1 MRQFTST
8 ICGAGCSLLLLAL
21 PAHALPEFQNAAAQP
36 EIPRAHPPVSTAD
49 MTLFE
54 LIAGGIA
61 EHRKQPEFAFEAF
74 FDAAKKTRSAQV
86 AAMAWRAAITARN
99 PEGVVRAAKLW
110 IDIDKSAELPYHS
123 VLADAVERG
132 SAPEV
137 DALLVRMNETLGKN
151 AKSKPGD
158 WLARALQPFTQPMQA
173 PSALIVWAAEPWV
186 QKFNS
191 NPQVLITYAQ
201 LLQRGGRP
209 AEGCS
214 AAQLAVR
221 AAPNDSDVMGKAAD
235 VCWNFNADLTFRML
249 SQFLDRHPQ
258 DSFIRLVVGRVEQR
272 RGQRATALKN
282 LDLAVKHS
290 PKNPKILY
298 GAGQLA
304 MECQDPV
311 RAEKHFNGYIDA
323 IRQENEDIDLSRS
336 EVWLLLGNAALE
348 QHALERAADY
358 YAELLGGPY
367 AAQAKIREAICLADL
382 HRLDEALAVLKE
394 AREELSLDAPA
405 LYSAEASL
413 LIEAGRNREAHE
425 FLEEAVKAYP
435 TEPEIRY
442 EAAMAAEAAAESEVA
457 IGHLEALL
465 AMNPEHVQANNALG
479 YLLADRGERL
489 DEARLHLEKAYRAAP
504 LDPYILDSMGWLAY
518 REGRYRSAIE
528 FVRASLKRRYDPESA
543 LHLVEILC
551 TSGRK
556 SEAESILEESLKR
569 GADPKKAEALARRFE
584 LRLPTASSTA
594 P

>member
-1 MRQFTST
+1 MTAKQWLKAFQK
-8 ICGAGCSLLLLAL
+8 ALAPL
-21 PAHALPEFQNAAAQP
+21 
-36 EIPRAHPPVSTAD
+36 PRA
-49 MTLFE
+49 
-54 LIAGGIA
+54 
-61 EHRKQPEFAFEAF
+61 
-74 FDAAKKTRSAQV
+74 
-86 AAMAWRAAITARN
+86 
-99 PEGVVRAAKLW
+99 
-110 IDIDKSAELPYHS
+110 
-123 VLADAVERG
+123 ER
-132 SAPEV
+132 
-137 DALLVRMNETLGKN
+137 
-151 AKSKPGD
+151 
-158 WLARALQPFTQPMQA
+158 
-173 PSALIVWAAEPWV
+173 
-186 QKFNS
+186 
-191 NPQVLITYAQ
+191 
-201 LLQRGGRP
+201 
-209 AEGCS
+209 
-214 AAQLAVR
+214 
-221 AAPNDSDVMGKAAD
+221 
-235 VCWNFNADLTFRML
+235 
-249 SQFLDRHPQ
+249 
-258 DSFIRLVVGRVEQR
+258 
-272 RGQRATALKN
+272 
-282 LDLAVKHS
+282 
-290 PKNPKILY
+290 
-298 GAGQLA
+298 
-304 MECQDPV
+304 
-311 RAEKHFNGYIDA
+311 
-323 IRQENEDIDLSRS
+323 
-336 EVWLLLGNAALE
+336 
-348 QHALERAADY
+348 ERAADY

-413 LIEAGRNREAHE
+413 LIEAGRSREAHE

-442 EAAMAAEAAAESEVA
+442 EAAMAAEAAAESEAA